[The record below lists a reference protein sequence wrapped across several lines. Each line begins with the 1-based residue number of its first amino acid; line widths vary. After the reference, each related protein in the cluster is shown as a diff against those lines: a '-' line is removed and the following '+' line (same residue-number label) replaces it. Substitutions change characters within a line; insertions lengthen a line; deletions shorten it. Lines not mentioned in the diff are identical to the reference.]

1 MKKRLCVLL
10 IVITLCSL
18 AACGAAAASASEQT
32 QPALPAETPLPTREP
47 TPLPTAEPT
56 PQPLSETETGELDLT
71 GMRGTMLYTM
81 IYNMMKQPD
90 DYLGRTIRVKGQFS
104 AYVDEKSGKSY
115 YPCYIAD
122 AAGCCAQGLEI
133 LPADALAYPDDFPEP
148 GTDISVRGE
157 LALMQEENGFRY
169 LVLKDASFTVT

>member
-56 PQPLSETETGELDLT
+56 PQPLSENETGELDLT
-71 GMRGTMLYTM
+71 GMSGTMLYTM

-104 AYVDEKSGKSY
+104 AYVDEKSGRSY
-115 YPCYIAD
+115 YAVHCGCRRMLR
-122 AAGCCAQGLEI
+122 AGAG
-133 LPADALAYPDDFPEP
+133 
-148 GTDISVRGE
+148 ISSGRRACLSGRFSRAGDGYQRE
-157 LALMQEENGFRY
+157 G
-169 LVLKDASFTVT
+169 

>member
-32 QPALPAETPLPTREP
+32 QPVLPAETPLPTREP

-71 GMRGTMLYTM
+71 GMSGTMLYTM
-81 IYNMMKQPD
+81 IYKMMKHQEQN
-90 DYLGRTIRVKGQFS
+90 LGPTNPVK
-104 AYVDEKSGKSY
+104 
-115 YPCYIAD
+115 
-122 AAGCCAQGLEI
+122 
-133 LPADALAYPDDFPEP
+133 
-148 GTDISVRGE
+148 
-157 LALMQEENGFRY
+157 
-169 LVLKDASFTVT
+169 

>member
-32 QPALPAETPLPTREP
+32 QPVLPAETPLPTREP

-71 GMRGTMLYTM
+71 GMSGTMLYTM

-90 DYLGRTIRVKGQFS
+90 DYLGGRSASKGSFLPMWMRRAGEAIMPASLPTLPDAARRGWNFFRPTRLSIRTI
-104 AYVDEKSGKSY
+104 
-115 YPCYIAD
+115 
-122 AAGCCAQGLEI
+122 
-133 LPADALAYPDDFPEP
+133 FPSR
-148 GTDISVRGE
+148 GRISP
-157 LALMQEENGFRY
+157 
-169 LVLKDASFTVT
+169 